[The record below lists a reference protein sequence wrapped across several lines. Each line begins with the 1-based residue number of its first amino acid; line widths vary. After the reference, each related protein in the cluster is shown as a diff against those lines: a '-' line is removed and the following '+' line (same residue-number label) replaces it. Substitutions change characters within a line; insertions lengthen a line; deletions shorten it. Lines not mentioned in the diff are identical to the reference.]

1 MDDESPVPASPQS
14 ETLRLQAEA
23 NRNRIDFLR
32 TELEMSFTLAG
43 VAEVEQERGES
54 HATQALRDAE
64 TGYATLLRFMSDPK
78 HSKHIIEQDRIE
90 LATGMERLRAK
101 LDSLAARSK

>member
-1 MDDESPVPASPQS
+1 MDDEFPVPASPQS
-14 ETLRLQAEA
+14 ESVRLQAEA

-43 VAEVEQERGES
+43 IAEIEQERGEP
-54 HATQALRDAE
+54 HAVQSLRDAE
-64 TGYATLLRFMSDPK
+64 TGYATLVRFLSDPK
-78 HSKHIIEQDRIE
+78 HSKHMTEQERLE
-90 LATGMERLRAK
+90 LAAGIERLRAK